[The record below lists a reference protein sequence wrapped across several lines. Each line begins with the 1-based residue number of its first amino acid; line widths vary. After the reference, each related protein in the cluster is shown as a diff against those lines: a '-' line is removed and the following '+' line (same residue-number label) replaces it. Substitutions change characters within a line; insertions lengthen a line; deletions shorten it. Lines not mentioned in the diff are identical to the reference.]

1 MTQAN
6 ILNLTYDQI
15 PTYVEQQVALGRDRV
30 SVLREIAALRKDITL
45 LSVRED
51 ETIFQQKV
59 RATLNT
65 SPAQG

>member
-1 MTQAN
+1 MTQAT
-6 ILNLTYDQI
+6 IVNLTHDQI

-30 SVLREIAALRKDITL
+30 SVVKEIAAMREDITL

-59 RATLNT
+59 KATLNT
-65 SPAQG
+65 FPSQG

>member
-6 ILNLTYDQI
+6 ILNLTHAQI

-45 LSVRED
+45 LSVCED
-51 ETIFQQKV
+51 
-59 RATLNT
+59 
-65 SPAQG
+65 

>member
-6 ILNLTYDQI
+6 ILNLTHDQI
-15 PTYVEQQVALGRDRV
+15 PTYGEQQVALGRVRV
-30 SVLREIAALRKDITL
+30 SVVREIAALRKDITL

-59 RATLNT
+59 KATLNT
-65 SPAQG
+65 SPSQG

>member
-6 ILNLTYDQI
+6 ILNLTHDQI

-30 SVLREIAALRKDITL
+30 SVAREIAALRKDITL

-59 RATLNT
+59 KATLNT
-65 SPAQG
+65 SPSQG